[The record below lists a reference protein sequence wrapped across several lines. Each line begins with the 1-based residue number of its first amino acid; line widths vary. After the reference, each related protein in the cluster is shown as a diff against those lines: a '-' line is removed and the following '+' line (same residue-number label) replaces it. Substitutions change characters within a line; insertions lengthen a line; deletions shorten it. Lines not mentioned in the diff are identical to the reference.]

1 MVCLTVRLAK
11 SGWNELQGG
20 HGEMAGH
27 ILGGKELQ
35 KPKCPAIG
43 RVLHRESESPSII
56 MWGSG
61 NEVSR
66 IVGK

>member
-1 MVCLTVRLAK
+1 
-11 SGWNELQGG
+11 
-20 HGEMAGH
+20 MAGH